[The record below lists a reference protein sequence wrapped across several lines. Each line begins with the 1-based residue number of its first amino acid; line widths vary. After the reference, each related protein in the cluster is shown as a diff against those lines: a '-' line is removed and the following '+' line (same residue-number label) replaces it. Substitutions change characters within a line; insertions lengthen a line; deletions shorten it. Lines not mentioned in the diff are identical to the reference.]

1 MEKTNVSKDVE
12 LLVNAAYKGDIDGVR
27 AALSRGAD
35 INGISDTPSI
45 FHTAISAAVFERHAE
60 VVAYLLQ
67 HGADPNAFENESA
80 LSTAA
85 GDGNVA
91 ILKMLL
97 SAGADVNRGSAVRET
112 PLMAAAITG
121 EVECAR
127 LLVEA
132 GADVNAKSAMGKV
145 PLSEAYTCER
155 RQRKRNPVVDLLIAA
170 GAKVEPNKNW
180 DWNTWQRPAE

>member
-1 MEKTNVSKDVE
+1 MEKTNVSK
-12 LLVNAAYKGDIDGVR
+12 G
-27 AALSRGAD
+27 ALNRGAD
-35 INGISDTPSI
+35 INAISPERCY
-45 FHTAISAAVFERHAE
+45 TAIEIATLEGRVN
-60 VVAYLLQ
+60 VVAELLQ
-67 HGADPNAFENESA
+67 QGADPNAFANNPA
-80 LSTAA
+80 LGIAA
-85 GDGNVA
+85 CRGDVA
-91 ILKMLL
+91 FLKMLL
-97 SAGADVNRGSAVRET
+97 SAGADVNRGSAVGET

-170 GAKVEPNKNW
+170 GAKVEAYKHW